1 MHGNP
6 AKGMKPKDFVRPRT
20 AATSSVYDENRIKDK
35 LKYFESLE
43 GAMDTDID
51 KILQQGL
58 TIKKKGIKR
67 LNKEMLLKAGMA
79 DEIQEIQTL
88 MLRDHGIDEFDDV
101 RGNDGFQLSDLFN
114 LECLLLSHNHIK
126 DLFGVTQLV
135 TLIELNLSF
144 NDLTDLT

>member
-1 MHGNP
+1 
-6 AKGMKPKDFVRPRT
+6 
-20 AATSSVYDENRIKDK
+20 
-35 LKYFESLE
+35 
-43 GAMDTDID
+43 
-51 KILQQGL
+51 
-58 TIKKKGIKR
+58 
-67 LNKEMLLKAGMA
+67 
-79 DEIQEIQTL
+79 

-101 RGNDGFQLSDLFN
+101 RGNDGFQLSELFN